1 MEATKSGP
9 ADRTSPF
16 SLLFCPLTICVW
28 PQCLVQFFAWI
39 GWFPVL
45 FFSTVYIGDIY
56 THAVPP
62 PTIPAD
68 TTLSEQA
75 TRVGFRAL
83 LFSALIGLATIIIL
97 PIAVARVQSRMK
109 IRHLGGGLAELW
121 CLSQAFFAFSMA
133 GTWWIRPGDVWGATV
148 IISSTG
154 FCFAVTQWVP
164 FSLVRIPLPLRL
176 PPLKQL
182 LVTENIH
189 SSAKRY

>member
-1 MEATKSGP
+1 MF
-9 ADRTSPF
+9 D
-16 SLLFCPLTICVW
+16 

-83 LFSALIGLATIIIL
+83 LFSALIGLATVIIL
-97 PIAVARVQSRMK
+97 PVVIAKVQSRMK
-109 IRHLGGGLAELW
+109 IRRVGGGLAELW
-121 CLSQAFFAFSMA
+121 CLSQAFFAFFMA
-133 GTWWIRPGDVWGATV
+133 GTWWIRPGDVWGATI

-154 FCFAVTQWVP
+154 FCFAITQWVP
-164 FSLVRIPLPLRL
+164 FSLVRIPASPHPYTPYFILRTT
-176 PPLKQL
+176 
-182 LVTENIH
+182 VDNV
-189 SSAKRY
+189 RYP